1 MANERVTIGTPR
13 EDFDHHPEARPGA
26 EGLPGSVGRLGE
38 GLLENLT
45 ETDPLRIKI
54 EPRAVITGQ
63 GQG

>member
-1 MANERVTIGTPR
+1 M
-13 EDFDHHPEARPGA
+13 
-26 EGLPGSVGRLGE
+26 
-38 GLLENLT
+38 LENLT